1 MTSNRCDARV
11 LVASD
16 NADDLTTIVEIL
28 EPEFADVRTSASAPR
43 ALEDFEAQR
52 PHVVVIGFDAI
63 EKAQRWLL
71 ALHRASRMAAEYRH
85 RTVLLCTKA
94 ELPAAIHACRE
105 GLFDD
110 YVLHWPMSQDGARL
124 AMSVRSAAREA
135 LGAARGA
142 AVNEWVAAAVER
154 ERVEGV
160 TNDPPPRTSRRIM
173 VVDDDEVSRVLIGEA
188 LAGEDYELVFAHDAA
203 AALAVLRHT
212 RPDLILM
219 DVRLPDGDG
228 IMLTGR
234 LKALP
239 QLAEI
244 PVLMLTGEARR
255 DTLESSVQ
263 AGAIGFIVKPF
274 SRDALVKRLDR
285 CFAA

>member
-1 MTSNRCDARV
+1 V

-16 NADDLTTIVEIL
+16 NADDLSTIVEIL
-28 EPEFADVRTSASAPR
+28 EPDFADVRTSASAPR
-43 ALEDFEAQR
+43 AVEDFEAQR

-63 EKAQRWLL
+63 DKAQRWLV
-71 ALHRASRMAAEYRH
+71 ALHRASRMAAEHRH
-85 RTVLLCTKA
+85 RTLLLCTKA
-94 ELPAAIHACRE
+94 ELSGAIHACRE

-124 AMSVRSAAREA
+124 AMSVRCAAREA
-135 LGAARGA
+135 LSLPRGA
-142 AVNEWVAAAVER
+142 AVNSWVDAAIER

-160 TNDPPPRTSRRIM
+160 ASGTAPKASRRVM
-173 VVDDDEVSRVLIGEA
+173 VVDDDEVSRVLITEA
-188 LAGEDYELVFAHDAA
+188 LAGEAYELVFAHDAA

-239 QLAEI
+239 QLATI

-255 DTLESSVQ
+255 DTLESSMQ
-263 AGAIGFIVKPF
+263 AGAVGFLVKPF
-274 SRDALVKRLDR
+274 SREGLVTRLDR
-285 CFAA
+285 CFAG